1 MLYDRRDFGLMRLA
15 GAYQWLPL
23 APLRTM
29 APLKLLRQEV
39 EILST
44 LGPLTFSRRGE

>member
-1 MLYDRRDFGLMRLA
+1 MKGEVPMLYDRRDFGLMRLA

-29 APLKLLRQEV
+29 RSEEPCRERVLPPV
-39 EILST
+39 
-44 LGPLTFSRRGE
+44 